1 MDLKTVLKVI
11 ERKNEIILHGIQESW
26 EQTRWLG
33 SVILQPHAKKNRT
46 IKPSDLMKFPW
57 DEKPKPK
64 TANDEKRQK
73 LFEKWDAEM
82 AAKAGKIESDGTK

>member
-11 ERKNEIILHGIQESW
+11 ERKNEIILHGIRESW

-33 SVILQPHAKKNRT
+33 SVILQPHAKKNRS

-57 DEKPKPK
+57 DEKPNRKPQMTK
-64 TANDEKRQK
+64 SGKSFLKSGTLKWQQK
-73 LFEKWDAEM
+73 Q
-82 AAKAGKIESDGTK
+82 AK